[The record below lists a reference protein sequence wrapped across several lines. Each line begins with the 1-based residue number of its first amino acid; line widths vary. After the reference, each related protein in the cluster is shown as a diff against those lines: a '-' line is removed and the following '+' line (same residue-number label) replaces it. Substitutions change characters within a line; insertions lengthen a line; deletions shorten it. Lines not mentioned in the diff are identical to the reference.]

1 MTRELNSYSKV
12 VQKNSGISFYL
23 ETLGFLFSTLYKV
36 FSPPKC
42 L

>member
-1 MTRELNSYSKV
+1 MGSV
-12 VQKNSGISFYL
+12 VKHNTLKSGISFHL

-36 FSPPKC
+36 FSPPKF